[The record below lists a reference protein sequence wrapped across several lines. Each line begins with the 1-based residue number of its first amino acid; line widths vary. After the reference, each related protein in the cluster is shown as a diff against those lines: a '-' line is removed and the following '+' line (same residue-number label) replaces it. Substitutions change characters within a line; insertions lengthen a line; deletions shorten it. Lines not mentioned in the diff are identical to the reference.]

1 MTIKEQDTVLAYFLL
16 LETGAQQLLLNLSKV
31 IQEIEAG
38 TWFRIPKG
46 QLGTPLARYTR
57 SLAALTS
64 SVEIITPYGGLHSS
78 FRWLESGIDEATYID
93 VCFSKQGVEA
103 LHAVTHLEDIV
114 G

>member
-1 MTIKEQDTVLAYFLL
+1 MTRKEQDTILAYFLL
-16 LETGAQQLLLNLSKV
+16 LETGAQQLLLNLDKV
-31 IQEIEAG
+31 IQEKEAG

-78 FRWLESGIDEATYID
+78 FRWLENGIDEATYID
-93 VCFSKQGVEA
+93 VCFTKQGVEA
-103 LHAVTHLEDIV
+103 LHIVTNVKDVV